1 MATLIRRR
9 YGRLGLQLTLAFV
22 VVAVG
27 AVTAANVVAALY
39 VYSDARHMVILQET
53 SQAKALALGAT
64 VTFTGGDWA
73 GALEPVIAV
82 AGRSGAA
89 VQIRDAAGRV
99 VRSSPGYVSYPP
111 GPGSNGAH
119 PGWRQA
125 RRIGHGEVR

>member
-53 SQAKALALGAT
+53 SQAKALALGAA
-64 VTFTGGDWA
+64 VTFTGGGWA

-82 AGRSGAA
+82 AGRSGGA
-89 VQIRDAAGRV
+89 VLAGICQL
-99 VRSSPGYVSYPP
+99 PAGA
-111 GPGSNGAH
+111 GSNGAH